1 MLWFLMITLPLILVV
16 AHMILLATNLYSSVK
31 LALIIPTIIVMYC
44 GYSIISVS
52 DRDALPA
59 IVLAVY
65 YLALTVFTLRRSYL
79 WYSSR
84 HGEVNK

>member
-16 AHMILLATNLYSSVK
+16 AHVVLLTTNLYSSVK
-31 LALIIPTIIVMYC
+31 PALIIPVIIVVYC
-44 GYSIISVS
+44 VYSILSVS

-65 YLALTVFTLRRSYL
+65 YLALTIFTLRRSYL
-79 WYSSR
+79 WYCSR
-84 HGEVNK
+84 HA

>member
-16 AHMILLATNLYSSVK
+16 AHVVLLATNLYSSVK
-31 LALIIPTIIVMYC
+31 PALIIPVIIVVYC

-59 IVLAVY
+59 IVLAAY
-65 YLALTVFTLRRSYL
+65 YLALTVFTFRRSYL

-84 HGEVNK
+84 HG